1 MTRRGVPWHFSCR
14 LSDTATH
21 HPNPQ
26 HACPADKN
34 RTTDPAAANM
44 TRFMGLDLIIYMNW
58 TRGSLW
64 PIMGLTTQ
72 TNHQLAV
79 NALNSQGYRM
89 VSSPLPAWA
98 VPTMCVTRLP
108 PCCALLQAVVQSLR
122 IASRQRFTPSPCKPP
137 PGLEAL
143 FRWEPDLAG
152 PVSASWALDR
162 PCCTAGLPALAACA
176 FLVPSS
182 RTHPGCSAR
191 PADQQDLSLPSL
203 YGIAI
208 CGSQCPV
215 AYSSACCT
223 EPHV

>member
-1 MTRRGVPWHFSCR
+1 MTRRGVPWHLSCR

-98 VPTMCVTRLP
+98 VPTMCVTRFAP
-108 PCCALLQAVVQSLR
+108 LLYT
-122 IASRQRFTPSPCKPP
+122 F
-137 PGLEAL
+137 
-143 FRWEPDLAG
+143 
-152 PVSASWALDR
+152 
-162 PCCTAGLPALAACA
+162 
-176 FLVPSS
+176 
-182 RTHPGCSAR
+182 
-191 PADQQDLSLPSL
+191 
-203 YGIAI
+203 
-208 CGSQCPV
+208 
-215 AYSSACCT
+215 
-223 EPHV
+223 